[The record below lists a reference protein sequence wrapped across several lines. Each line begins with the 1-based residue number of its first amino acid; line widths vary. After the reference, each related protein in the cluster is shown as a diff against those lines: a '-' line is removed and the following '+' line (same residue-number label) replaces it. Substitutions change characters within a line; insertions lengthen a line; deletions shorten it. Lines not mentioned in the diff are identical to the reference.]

1 FVSYLVSLYA
11 PLIGLSNIQVSF
23 MAALV
28 SFERVFDVL
37 DLSPMIHDKPNAIGI
52 PKGPA
57 RISFNGVSFGYP
69 TALEVSLGS
78 LESIAVPDKMPEKR
92 VLHDIT
98 FVAEPGQLV
107 ALVGPSGAGKTTITH
122 LVARLYD
129 VQSGAVAINGVDVR
143 DARLDSLHQR

>member
-1 FVSYLVSLYA
+1 QLAKLFGRLQDENKAFRAKAARVSDIGVKLTFYGHLFFTALMLMAISLTALAYGWGGVLAVSHKLDVGTVVAFVSYLVSLYA

-78 LESIAVPDKMPEKR
+78 L
-92 VLHDIT
+92 
-98 FVAEPGQLV
+98 
-107 ALVGPSGAGKTTITH
+107 
-122 LVARLYD
+122 
-129 VQSGAVAINGVDVR
+129 
-143 DARLDSLHQR
+143 